1 MTKEVDSKCS
11 IMVQFRKFI
20 KIINHIKMQGRV
32 RCKTGW
38 AILRQ
43 NCSIGQEEGQLLPG
57 DGIGECLITKE
68 HCRELGA
75 MELFCTNCGGGYIPF
90 SICQ

>member
-20 KIINHIKMQGRV
+20 KIINHIKMQRRV

-43 NCSIGQEEGQLLPG
+43 NCSIGAGRRSVVARGWDWGMFDYKGASQGIGG
-57 DGIGECLITKE
+57 DGTIL
-68 HCRELGA
+68 
-75 MELFCTNCGGGYIPF
+75 Y
-90 SICQ
+90 